1 MELKSSKEK
10 RMVKGCRQ
18 GKPKYQKM
26 LYEYYYGKMMSLCLR
41 YAQNRDEAADI
52 LHEGYIK
59 VFKNIANFK
68 EEGSLEGWIRRIMIN
83 TAINHYHKHKKH
95 LVNSSIED
103 EYQELA
109 ETTENAEGILQKMS
123 YEDILK
129 LIRALPPAYQTVF
142 SLHAI
147 EGYNH
152 REIAEMLGISEG
164 TSKSNLA
171 KARHKLQ
178 VQVNELLG
186 YKSISRYV

>member
-1 MELKSSKEK
+1 MELKLSKEK
-10 RMVKGCRQ
+10 KIIKGCRQ

-26 LYEYYYGKMMSLCLR
+26 LYELYYGKMMSLCLR
-41 YAQNRDEAADI
+41 YAKTREEAADI

-59 VFKNIANFK
+59 VFKNIGNFK

-95 LVNSSIED
+95 LNNSSIED
-103 EYQELA
+103 EYKELS
-109 ETTENAEGILQKMS
+109 ENADGILQRLS
-123 YEDILK
+123 YEDLLQLVRK
-129 LIRALPPAYQTVF
+129 LPPAYQTVF
-142 SLHAI
+142 NLHVI

-171 KARHKLQ
+171 KARNKLQ
-178 VQVNELLG
+178 GQVNELLG
-186 YKSISRYV
+186 YKSFSRHV